1 MPEVYEGLT
10 AAFDEL
16 DKKTPSDAP
25 DLWRRGHELWRSDGE
40 HRRWIATNALTL
52 YHGHARHT
60 FGGGTMLMPE
70 SSMTPPGYNLIQ
82 AAVDT
87 KTAHIV
93 RNQVRPMFVTERGDS
108 QLRKKAL
115 GMQRAVEAVF
125 IKTGIWGELGES
137 VCRDGSLFEAGG
149 VKIFPDYNN
158 STIRAERVFA
168 HDVLVDPGEAELGS
182 PRQKWHV
189 CRVDRRV
196 LLKRYADNPTA
207 LKAIQDA
214 PSLPYDMAN
223 HEDLRGRS
231 DVADRV
237 LVLEYWRLPA
247 GTVDTS
253 RREVFGRNDEGEL
266 DDQIDPGHDGR
277 HVVCLE
283 NAALFEEPWP
293 FDYFPFAWFK
303 PMKNAVGY
311 WSRSVPE
318 TLAGAQ
324 LEINEIQERIRE
336 ILRLHAVPRI
346 FAWKQARLDRA
357 KFTNDVGSVI
367 TTAVPPSQAVY
378 VPQWNTVP
386 SELFNRIEMLI
397 RWAEKQI
404 GLSEM
409 SIAGIKPKGVDHAPG
424 MQHLQDTETLRHTPD
439 FRAWERFHVDAARII
454 VDCCRM
460 LAQFGGLDLQ
470 IAWGDSKQMRRIDW
484 SEVDLPSERYHLRC
498 WPTNM
503 LPLTPGARKSFV
515 IDLMNA
521 GLFTPEQA
529 KAALDFPDV
538 EAIFGDQTA
547 AREFIEV
554 ELERAVSGAPFA
566 IPQPYMDLNQAV
578 QMSLDLINR
587 MGADGEDEAR
597 IDRVR
602 RWWEEALKLRD
613 AAMPMAPPG
622 GDPMAP
628 PPPGAPMPPEP
639 AAA

>member
-1 MPEVYEGLT
+1 MPRVYEALT
-10 AAFDEL
+10 EAFDEL
-16 DKKTPSDAP
+16 EKERPSDAP
-25 DLWRRGHELWRSDGE
+25 RIWRLGHELLQSDGE
-40 HRRWIATNALTL
+40 RRRWMASNALTL
-52 YHGHARHT
+52 YHGHSRHA
-60 FGGGTMLMPE
+60 FGGGGMLLPDNVV
-70 SSMTPPGYNLIQ
+70 TPPGYNLIQ

-115 GMQRAVEAVF
+115 GMQRAVESVF
-125 IKTGIWGELGES
+125 LQTGIWGELGES

-158 STIRAERVFA
+158 SCIRAERVFA

-196 LLKRYADNPTA
+196 LLKRYADNPKA
-207 LKAIQDA
+207 LEAIKKA
-214 PSLPYDMAN
+214 PSIPYDLAGGD
-223 HEDLRGRS
+223 ELRGRT

-253 RREVFGRNDEGEL
+253 ERKAFGRNDEGEL
-266 DDQIDPGHDGR
+266 DDSIDPGHDGK

-283 NAALFEEPWP
+283 NEALLEEPWP
-293 FDYFPFAWFK
+293 FDYFPFAWFR

-346 FAWKQARLDRA
+346 FAWKQARLNKA
-357 KFTNDVGSVI
+357 KFTNDVGAVI
-367 TTAVPPSQAVY
+367 ETSVPPSQAVY

-386 SELFNRIEMLI
+386 SELFSRIEMLI
-397 RWAEKQI
+397 GWAEKQI

-409 SIAGIKPKGVDHAPG
+409 SIAGMKPKGVDHAPG

-439 FRAWERFHVDAARII
+439 FRAWERFHTDASRIV
-454 VDCCRM
+454 VDCYRM
-460 LAQFGGLDLQ
+460 LAQFAGVDSD
-470 IAWGDSKQMRRIDW
+470 IAWGDSKQMRRFKW
-484 SEVDLPSERYHLRC
+484 SEVDLQSERYHLRC
-498 WPTNM
+498 WPTNL

-515 IDLMNA
+515 IDMMNA
-521 GLFTPEQA
+521 GLFTPAQA
-529 KAALDFPDV
+529 LSALDFPDI
-538 EAIFGDQTA
+538 EAIMGDQTA
-547 AREFIEV
+547 AAEFIES
-554 ELERAVSGAPFA
+554 ELERALDGEAYA
-566 IPQPYMDLNQAV
+566 MPQPYMNLDMAV

-587 MGADGEDEAR
+587 LGADGENEER
-597 IDRVR
+597 IERLR
-602 RWWEEALKLRD
+602 KWWEEAKKLRD
-613 AAMPMAPPG
+613 QAMPPQMPPG
-622 GDPMAP
+622 MPPEGAP
-628 PPPGAPMPPEP
+628 PPAAPPM
-639 AAA
+639 AA